1 LIEENP
7 FLVVCYFF
15 SETQSFHVMWGSC
28 VKDFSPVIFQV
39 ECDHI
44 TTLNLILSFAVRETF
59 FVTRYY
65 GGVRF

>member
-1 LIEENP
+1 
-7 FLVVCYFF
+7 
-15 SETQSFHVMWGSC
+15 